1 MLAKLHIRF
10 LSLLQYLRI
19 KWGAILKRTNVE
31 LELMTDINMYQFIE
45 TVMGGGVSCILQR
58 YSTLSKKI
66 LKR

>member
-1 MLAKLHIRF
+1 MLAKLHIIF
-10 LSLLQYLRI
+10 LSLLQYLNI
-19 KWGAILKRTNVE
+19 KWGAMLKRTNFE

-45 TVMGGGVSCILQR
+45 TAMGGGVRCILQR

>member
-1 MLAKLHIRF
+1 M
-10 LSLLQYLRI
+10 
-19 KWGAILKRTNVE
+19 LKRTNFE

-45 TVMGGGVSCILQR
+45 TAMGGGVRCILQR